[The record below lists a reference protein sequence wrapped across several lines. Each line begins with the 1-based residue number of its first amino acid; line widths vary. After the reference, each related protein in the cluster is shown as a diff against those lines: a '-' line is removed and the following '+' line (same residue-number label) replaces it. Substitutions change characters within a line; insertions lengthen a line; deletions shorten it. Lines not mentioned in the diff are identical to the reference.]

1 MLEIIFILVPLLVG
15 YFIGNRIEK
24 KHYTS
29 IRLREQLLAGIH
41 VYSTKIISE
50 EDKKSE
56 YATVLVEG
64 HVVIAIDAFKKL
76 SSALSNFFGG
86 RVKAYETIIDRARRE
101 ATLRMKEKAQTLKAD
116 KIMNFR
122 MITSTIGQQQGD
134 KGTGA
139 AEAIAYGTALI
150 KLNKN
155 NQSL

>member
-1 MLEIIFILVPLLVG
+1 MFELSITVISLALG
-15 YFIGNRIEK
+15 YFIGSAVEK
-24 KHYTS
+24 KHYAS
-29 IRLREQLLAGIH
+29 IRIREQQLANLH
-41 VYSTKIISE
+41 VYNTKKLSE

-76 SSALSNFFGG
+76 SSALSSFFGG
-86 RVKAYETIIDRARRE
+86 RVKAYESIIDRARRE

-122 MITSTIGQQQGD
+122 IITSTIGQQQGD

-139 AEAIAYGTALI
+139 AEAIAYGTAFI

-155 NQSL
+155 S